1 MASILVVS
9 GPSQGDYYLLGRQA
23 MVIGRDDT
31 CPIQIVDDLVSRRH
45 AQINTQPGR
54 GTYRLLDLGS
64 ANGTFLN
71 DQPLTEGVLLDDG
84 DIIRIGETDLMFSAI
99 DFADGET
106 AFQHYRKKGEGSKST
121 IITREGM
128 ERPRE

>member
-54 GTYRLLDLGS
+54 GTYRMLDLGS

-71 DQPLTEGVLLDDG
+71 DQPIAEGVLLDDG
-84 DIIRIGETDLMFSAI
+84 DIIRIGETELMFSAI

-121 IITREGM
+121 IITREGA
-128 ERPRE
+128 ERRRD

>member
-9 GPSQGDYYLLGRQA
+9 GPSQGDYYLLGKQT

-54 GTYRLLDLGS
+54 GTYRMLDLGS

-71 DQPLTEGVLLDDG
+71 DQPITEGVLLDDG
-84 DIIRIGETDLMFSAI
+84 DIIRIGETELMFSAI

-121 IITREGM
+121 IITREGA
-128 ERPRE
+128 ERRRD